1 MATDTLAS
9 PATLSHTQTKVF
21 KNFIDGE
28 WVESSTG
35 ETFENGNP
43 ADTRDLVGIFQKS
56 AKADVD
62 AAVDAAKRAFAKW
75 RLVPAPRRAEMVFRA
90 AEILIGR
97 KEEHSREMTR
107 EMGKVLKETRGDV
120 QEAIDA
126 AYYNAGEGRRLF
138 GPTVPSELPN
148 KFAMA
153 VRQPIGVCG
162 MITPWNFPMA
172 ISSWKLLPAVVCGN
186 TCGIKPAQDT
196 PLSTFNLVRAF
207 TDAGIPGKAWSISSL
222 DTAPKSVRRWPSIAD
237 VRAVSLTGSS
247 DVGRII
253 GQIAA
258 KSFKHCSLELGGKN
272 PMIVLDDANLE
283 LAIEGGLWG
292 GFGTTGQR
300 CTATSRIIVQKGVY
314 REFVER
320 YVARA
325 KKLKV
330 GNGLDETVEMGPAV
344 NDRQLQTDL
353 SYVDIGKNEGA
364 KLMCGGNRPD
374 QGDYAH
380 GWFMEPTV
388 FSDVDRNMR
397 IAQEEIFGPVVSII
411 PCDDLEDAIEISN
424 GIEYGLSSALYT
436 KDVNKSLRC
445 NSRSR
450 DRDHLHQCSDHRR
463 RSPLA
468 VRRNKGY
475 GQRPPRR
482 RNRGHRLLQR
492 VEIHLRRLFRQ
503 AAKSA
508 DRSGKP
514 SKRSLPLTSQRGRR
528 GAFRI
533 TLCSLLCPLWLR
545 FFP

>member
-9 PATLSHTQTKVF
+9 PAILGGSNPTKVL

-35 ETFENGNP
+35 ETFEDRNP
-43 ADTRDLVGIFQKS
+43 ADTRDVVGIFQKS

-75 RLVPAPRRAEMVFRA
+75 RLVPAPRRAEIVFRA
-90 AEILIGR
+90 AEILIER
-97 KEEHSREMTR
+97 KEDCARDMTR
-107 EMGKVLKETRGDV
+107 EMGKVLNETRGDV

-153 VRQPIGVCG
+153 IRQPIGVCG

-172 ISSWKLLPAVVCGN
+172 ISSWKLLPAIVCGN
-186 TCGIKPAQDT
+186 TCVIKPAQDT
-196 PLSTFNLVRAF
+196 PLSTFNLVRAL
-207 TDAGIPGKAWSISSL
+207 TDAGL
-222 DTAPKSVRRWPSIAD
+222 PKGVINIVSGFGPDAGMPIVEHKD

-247 DVGRII
+247 AVGKIV
-253 GQIAA
+253 GTAA
-258 KSFKHCSLELGGKN
+258 AQTFKHCSLELGGKN
-272 PMIVLDDANLE
+272 PMIVLDDANLD

-320 YVARA
+320 YVERA

-330 GNGLDETVEMGPAV
+330 GNGLDETVEMGPAI
-344 NDRQLQTDL
+344 NERQLNTDL
-353 SYVDIGKNEGA
+353 SYVEIGKDEGA
-364 KLMCGGNRPD
+364 KLLCGGNRLD
-374 QGDYAH
+374 KGNYQY

-388 FSDVDRNMR
+388 FTDVDPKMR

-411 PCDDLEDAIEISN
+411 PCDGLDDAIEIAN
-424 GIEYGLSSALYT
+424 GIEYGLSSSLYT
-436 KDVNKSLRC
+436 KDVNKAFAAM
-445 NSRSR
+445 R
-450 DRDHLHQCSDHRR
+450 DLYTGITYINAPTIGAEVHL
-463 RSPLA
+463 PFGGTKA
-468 VRRNKGY
+468 TGN
-475 GQRPPRR
+475 
-482 RNRGHRLLQR
+482 GHREGGIGAVDFYTEWKAIYVDYSDTLQKAQIDR
-492 VEIHLRRLFRQ
+492 
-503 AAKSA
+503 A
-508 DRSGKP
+508 D
-514 SKRSLPLTSQRGRR
+514 
-528 GAFRI
+528 
-533 TLCSLLCPLWLR
+533 
-545 FFP
+545 